1 MRKAWA
7 RFSHELHRSPDAPY
21 PGMADA
27 FEQHFSQSFTDR
39 EWMAEASTWAA
50 AWKAAKRHGAQS
62 TPSVNEGVRKVTL
75 GFRWESEAQHH
86 IPTIEIEFD
95 PVSPESPNDA
105 KGWQDRDRI
114 ASRLSPE
121 AKP

>member
-1 MRKAWA
+1 
-7 RFSHELHRSPDAPY
+7 
-21 PGMADA
+21 MADA